1 MKEIIIK
8 GGENIAPKE
17 IDEALAEFQK
27 ALDIDPASDL
37 AAGSNV
43 IGVSLPLLRSLLRRI
58 GVSLAALW
66 ADNPC

>member
-1 MKEIIIK
+1 
-8 GGENIAPKE
+8 
-17 IDEALAEFQK
+17 
-27 ALDIDPASDL
+27 DP
-37 AAGSNV
+37 SNV